1 MNPRKDKGEKIQIR
15 TKINKVEKQT
25 TGAANKGKRSEEKGR
40 WYK

>member
-15 TKINKVEKQT
+15 TKINEVEKQT
-25 TGAANKGKRSEEKGR
+25 TEAANKGKRSGGKGR